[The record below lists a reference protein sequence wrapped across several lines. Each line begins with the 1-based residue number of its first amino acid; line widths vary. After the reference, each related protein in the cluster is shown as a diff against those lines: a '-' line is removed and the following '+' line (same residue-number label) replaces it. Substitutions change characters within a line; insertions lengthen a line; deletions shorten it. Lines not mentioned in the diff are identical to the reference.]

1 MAKEV
6 SLKDLLQELAEQ
18 RNFDFRGYKKT
29 TLERRF
35 RRRMFQLN
43 LGGYADYGDYIRKHP
58 DEINQLLNTLLI
70 NVTEFF
76 RDPPAWEIM
85 RHEILPSLLKRL
97 KPGHSFRVWSAGC
110 ASGEEPY
117 SVAILLC
124 EHFGQRVQDYDI
136 KIYATDIDD
145 EALNTARRGEYSI
158 DSVRRIRPEWRDKY
172 FHGKGLLRVN
182 RDVRRLVIFGR
193 SNLAHD
199 APISHV
205 NLLICRNLLI
215 YFDSELQKQILARLH
230 YALEPGGVLFLGK
243 SESQLTNSQMF
254 QRINSRWRIFQRIT
268 NAPSIDD
275 RPEPR
280 PEASDAMPVESNRS
294 RQEIESV
301 RQQHRYLLETLRIGV
316 LSLGLDDVV
325 VQNNASVLTL
335 CGLQAVNLAGKR
347 LTDTDLFIRVPDLAS
362 HLQASRLNNES
373 SRFQT
378 HLKAGAEDRLIE
390 ISVRP
395 VLDEKGQ
402 RSGTLVYIEDQTV
415 QEKLQTTVEEL
426 ESTSEEL
433 QSANEELE
441 TTNEELQSTNE
452 ELETTNEELQSTN
465 EELETTNEELQSLNE
480 ELETTNQE
488 LEERTKELD
497 QVNSVYAQTLEKI
510 RLPVMLVNQ
519 EHRIEFWNSMALRLF
534 GFKSRPPVDLT
545 LDQLPVSEDLRSLL
559 LRRHRS
565 VLVKEQPVIAREQFL
580 GGRLGMTADIHFS
593 MIPKEDRTKNVLIM
607 FEPSGAAKQDSKPTG
622 RKTAKDG
629 RAGK

>member
-1 MAKEV
+1 MAKDV

-43 LGGYADYGDYIRKHP
+43 LGNYEEYGKYIRKHH
-58 DEINQLLNTLLI
+58 DEVNELLNTLLI

-76 RDPPAWEIM
+76 RDPPAWEIL
-85 RHEILPSLLKRL
+85 RHEILPQLLKRL

-117 SVAILLC
+117 SIAMLLA
-124 EHFGQRVQDYDI
+124 EHFGERIQDYDI
-136 KIYATDIDD
+136 KIYATDIDE
-145 EALNTARRGEYSI
+145 EALNTARRGEYSLE
-158 DSVRRIRPEWRDKY
+158 SVKRVRPEWRDKY
-172 FHGKGLLRVN
+172 FHGKGLFRVN
-182 RDVRRLVIFGR
+182 REIRRLVIFGR

-205 NLLICRNLLI
+205 DLLVCRNLLI
-215 YFDSELQKQILARLH
+215 YFDSELQKQILSRLH

-254 QRINSRWRIFQRIT
+254 RRLNARWRIFQRIT
-268 NAPSIDD
+268 NPPILDERTEAQ
-275 RPEPR
+275 PEVNQEP
-280 PEASDAMPVESNRS
+280 ANGDNRG
-294 RQEIESV
+294 RQELEVI
-301 RQQHRYLLETLRIGV
+301 RQQYRYLLETLRIGV
-316 LSLGLDDVV
+316 LSLGVDDVI
-325 VQNNASVLTL
+325 VQNNASALIL
-335 CGLQAVNLAGKR
+335 CGLQPTNLAGKR
-347 LTDTDLFIRVPDLAS
+347 LTDTDVFIRIPDLAL
-362 HLQASRLNNES
+362 HLQATRLNNES
-373 SRFQT
+373 SRFQV
-378 HLKAGAEDRLIE
+378 HLKSGSDDRLGE
-390 ISVRP
+390 ITIRP
-395 VLDEKGQ
+395 VLDEEGR
-402 RSGTLVYIEDQTV
+402 RSGTLIYIEDQTV

-488 LEERTKELD
+488 LEERSKELD

-519 EHRIEFWNSMALRLF
+519 ENHIEFWNGMALRLF
-534 GFKSRPPVDLT
+534 GFKTKPPVDLA
-545 LDQLPVSEDLRSLL
+545 LDQLPVSENLRNLL
-559 LRRHRS
+559 LRRLRS
-565 VLVKEQPVIAREQFL
+565 VLTKEQPVIAREQFL
-580 GGRLGMTADIHFS
+580 GGRLGVTADIHFS
-593 MIPKEDRTKNVLIM
+593 VIPKEDRSKNVLIM
-607 FEPSGAAKQDSKPTG
+607 FEPSGGLK
-622 RKTAKDG
+622 
-629 RAGK
+629 AGKKERPRTNRPRR